1 MSLPSRWSRP
11 WGLALLLALVALA
24 VLRSHAGTQR
34 DGFTVDEPWHVV
46 AGVSY
51 LRTGDYR
58 LNPEHPP
65 LVKLVAGVAQA
76 PDFVLPPLAPLAEKS
91 QERDWVE
98 DVMFMQNDAVAAQ
111 KASRAAVWAFHGS
124 LLLAL
129 GLLLWRA
136 VGLAWAGGTLGFLAI
151 EPTVAAH
158 LPVVMTDLPL
168 ALTLAVAVVAAGL
181 MLDGWRWR
189 WVLVTGLALGLVLAS
204 KHSAMAGLAGLALV
218 VATGALA
225 GWRQGRAREVS
236 RRLGKGAVAG
246 LLALAVLW
254 ATYGFQFHAG
264 PDGQDRFNRPMADK
278 IADLQIPHWRA
289 GIAFADDWR
298 LLPRAYLWGLAD
310 TVRAGVEGRGQ
321 PAHFVWGVNH
331 KGAPPWFTWPS
342 IVVAK
347 VPLALLAMSLA
358 GLVLVRWTGM
368 GSAGRW
374 MLLAAL
380 GAGGLHL
387 AALMSGQGT
396 YGGIRHALPLVVL
409 LALPAGAL
417 LAAAWPRRASLRWAA
432 LAPLAL
438 AAVMTAR
445 EPRLWEYHNELAGGT
460 ANGYRSFGN
469 EGLDLGQRWPEI
481 HGFYRDVIEPE
492 GGVFYSSYWFMEEQ
506 AIAARVNYQR
516 RVQGIDDRNVAGIYE
531 GYFIYGMH
539 ETLPWPEFGWDPE
552 VVFKGLTPVT
562 RLGHAIIYKGRQ
574 ENPAGRAGSVYQAV
588 MDHLYQ
594 GGGGRDEVVSRR
606 LREVLDRLPFHV
618 GAAVELGNA
627 RLRLGD
633 PEGARAAYAVPLKQ
647 TASPIE
653 PLVRAQL
660 EARIAELSDPA
671 VVPGELPPLRNPWM
685 E

>member
-1 MSLPSRWSRP
+1 MTLPSRRLNI
-11 WGLALLLALVALA
+11 WGLALLIGLVALA
-24 VLRSHAGTQR
+24 ILRSHVGTQR

-65 LVKLVAGVAQA
+65 LVKLVAGAAQDR
-76 PDFVLPPLAPLAEKS
+76 DFVLPPLAPLAEKS
-91 QERDWVE
+91 QEREWVE
-98 DVMFMQNDAVAAQ
+98 DVMFMQNDAAAAQ
-111 KASRAAVWAFHGS
+111 KASRVAVWAFHAG

-181 MLDGWRWR
+181 MLEGWRWR
-189 WVLVTGLALGLVLAS
+189 WVGATGLALGLVLAS

-218 VATGALA
+218 VAAGALG
-225 GWRQGRAREVS
+225 GWRQGRAREVV
-236 RRLGKGAVAG
+236 RRLGKGMVAG

-254 ATYGFQFHAG
+254 GTYGFQFHAA
-264 PDGQDRFNRPMADK
+264 PDGQDPFNRAMPDK

-289 GIAFADDWR
+289 AIRFADEWQ

-331 KGAPPWFTWPS
+331 QGAPPWFTWPS
-342 IVVAK
+342 IVLSK
-347 VPLALLAMSLA
+347 VPLALLLMSVA
-358 GLVLVRWTGM
+358 GVFALRSARPA
-368 GSAGRW
+368 SAGRW
-374 MLLAAL
+374 MLVAA
-380 GAGGLHL
+380 AATGLVHL

-417 LAAAWPRRASLRWAA
+417 LTVAWRRRPVLAFAAAAPLVVA
-432 LAPLAL
+432 LA
-438 AAVMTAR
+438 MTVR

-460 ANGYRSFGN
+460 ADGYRSFGN

-481 HGFYRDVIEPE
+481 HAFYREVIAPE
-492 GGVFYSSYWFMEEQ
+492 GGVLYSSYWFMEEQ
-506 AIAARVNYQR
+506 AIAAGVNYQR
-516 RVQGIDDRNVAGIYE
+516 RVTGIDDENVAGIYE
-531 GYFIYGMH
+531 GYFVYGMH

-552 VVFKGLTPVT
+552 VVFKGLTPVK
-562 RLGHAIIYKGRQ
+562 RLGHAIVYKGRQ

-588 MDHLYQ
+588 VEHLYEE
-594 GGGGRDEVVSRR
+594 GGGRDEVVSQR
-606 LREVLDRLPFHV
+606 LREVLARLPFHV

-633 PEGARAAYAVPLKQ
+633 PAGAREAYSIPLKQ
-647 TASPIE
+647 TDAPVE

-660 EARIAELSDPA
+660 EARIAELSDPGVA
-671 VVPGELPPLRNPWM
+671 PGELPPLRNPWM